1 MSTLYFDRG
10 LQHLSESDPVLRVV
24 IQNLQPQ
31 PPEPREANFESL
43 IRIIAGQQLS
53 SAAAYTIYRRLTQ
66 KFEDSVITPAMILG
80 SSKEE
85 LLTCG
90 LSNAKARY
98 ITLIAQAFEE
108 QPNRIE
114 ELREMSAEDVLE
126 TLQRFKGIG
135 IWSASIFAL
144 FYLHHPDVFVWGD
157 VSLKK
162 AIRLLYEEEEL
173 SEPKIEAVIQPWRP
187 YRSTACLVLWKWL
200 DEGAIRFS

>member
-1 MSTLYFDRG
+1 M
-10 LQHLSESDPVLRVV
+10 
-24 IQNLQPQ
+24 
-31 PPEPREANFESL
+31 

-53 SAAAYTIYRRLTQ
+53 SAAAYIIYCRLKQ

-135 IWSASIFAL
+135 I
-144 FYLHHPDVFVWGD
+144 
-157 VSLKK
+157 
-162 AIRLLYEEEEL
+162 
-173 SEPKIEAVIQPWRP
+173 
-187 YRSTACLVLWKWL
+187 
-200 DEGAIRFS
+200 

>member
-1 MSTLYFDRG
+1 MYFDRG
-10 LQHLSESDPVLRVV
+10 PQHLSESDPVLRVV
-24 IQNLQPQ
+24 IQHLQPQ

>member
-10 LQHLSESDPVLRVV
+10 LQHLSESDPVLQVV
-24 IQNLQPQ
+24 IQHLQPQ
-31 PPEPREANFESL
+31 PPEPRTANFEAL
-43 IRIIAGQQLS
+43 IRIIAGQQLA
-53 SAAAYTIYRRLTQ
+53 SAAAYSIYRRLKQ
-66 KFEDSVITPAMILG
+66 KFEDSVSTPAMILG

-90 LSNAKARY
+90 LSNAKAHY

-108 QPNRIE
+108 QPNLIE
-114 ELREMSAEDVLE
+114 KLRKMSAEDVLE
-126 TLQRFKGIG
+126 ALQRFKGIG
-135 IWSASIFAL
+135 IWSTSIFAL

-173 SEPKIEAVIQPWRP
+173 SEPQIEAIIQTWRP
-187 YRSTACLVLWKWL
+187 YRSTACLVLWQWL

>member
-1 MSTLYFDRG
+1 MI
-10 LQHLSESDPVLRVV
+10 QH
-24 IQNLQPQ
+24 LQPQ

-53 SAAAYTIYRRLTQ
+53 SAAAYTIYCRLKQ

-162 AIRLLYEEEEL
+162 AIRLLYEEEDL
-173 SEPKIEAVIQPWRP
+173 SEPQIEAIIQPWRP

-200 DEGAIRFS
+200 DKGAIRFS

>member
-24 IQNLQPQ
+24 IQHLQPQ

-53 SAAAYTIYRRLTQ
+53 SAAAYTIYRRLKQ

-90 LSNAKARY
+90 LSNAKAQY

-108 QPNRIE
+108 QPNLIE
-114 ELREMSAEDVLE
+114 KLRKMSAEDVLE
-126 TLQRFKGIG
+126 ALQRFKGIG

-173 SEPKIEAVIQPWRP
+173 SEPQIEAIIQPWRP

>member
-10 LQHLSESDPVLRVV
+10 PQHLSESDPVLQVV
-24 IQNLQPQ
+24 IQHLQPQ
-31 PPEPREANFESL
+31 PPEPRTANFESL

-53 SAAAYTIYRRLTQ
+53 SAAAYTIYRRLKQ

>member
-1 MSTLYFDRG
+1 MNTLYFDRG
-10 LQHLSESDPVLRVV
+10 LQHLSESDPVLQVV
-24 IQNLQPQ
+24 IQHLQPQ
-31 PPEPREANFESL
+31 PPEPRTANFESL

>member
-24 IQNLQPQ
+24 IQHLQPQ

>member
-1 MSTLYFDRG
+1 MITLHFDRG
-10 LQHLSESDPVLRVV
+10 LQHLSESDSVLRVV
-24 IQNLQPQ
+24 VQHLQPQ

-53 SAAAYTIYRRLTQ
+53 SAVAYTIYRRLKQ
-66 KFEDSVITPAMILG
+66 KFEDSVITPAMVLR

-85 LLTCG
+85 LLACG
-90 LSNAKARY
+90 LSNTKARY
-98 ITLIAQAFEE
+98 IMLIAQAFEE
-108 QPNRIE
+108 QPNLIE
-114 ELREMSAEDVLE
+114 ELREMSSEDVLE

-162 AIRLLYEEEEL
+162 ALRLLYEEEEL
-173 SEPKIEAVIQPWRP
+173 SEPQIEAIIQPWRP

>member
-10 LQHLSESDPVLRVV
+10 LQHLSESDPVLQVV
-24 IQNLQPQ
+24 IQHLQPQ

-53 SAAAYTIYRRLTQ
+53 STAAYTIYRRLTQ